1 MSFFSCV
8 ICKCVNIEFSFKPC
22 SCHSEQKFILDL
34 FVHQSIAQSLF
45 LSQVLPTSRSSQMI
59 TFTFSNG
66 GVATMRT
73 SGTEPKIKYYTEL
86 CAAPGN
92 RWVTVKTVHKV
103 RKGYS

>member
-1 MSFFSCV
+1 M
-8 ICKCVNIEFSFKPC
+8 
-22 SCHSEQKFILDL
+22 ILTL
-34 FVHQSIAQSLF
+34 AEREGATYLLM
-45 LSQVLPTSRSSQMI
+45 LSQVLPTSTSSQMI

-92 RWVTVKTVHKV
+92 R
-103 RKGYS
+103 

>member
-1 MSFFSCV
+1 MLTTEIDLLIYTVYTHTTHTYSMNNLYIKRKFFQFFSPQ
-8 ICKCVNIEFSFKPC
+8 I
-22 SCHSEQKFILDL
+22 
-34 FVHQSIAQSLF
+34 
-45 LSQVLPTSRSSQMI
+45 LPTSSSSQMI

-92 RWVTVKTVHKV
+92 R
-103 RKGYS
+103 

>member
-1 MSFFSCV
+1 MERAGNIAALSELIISF
-8 ICKCVNIEFSFKPC
+8 
-22 SCHSEQKFILDL
+22 HSNYANDNVFYANNCIGEEWSPKHVFPFLPA
-34 FVHQSIAQSLF
+34 SSLV
-45 LSQVLPTSRSSQMI
+45 SQVLPTSSSSQMI

-92 RWVTVKTVHKV
+92 R
-103 RKGYS
+103 

>member
-1 MSFFSCV
+1 MYCMQMFVYMENIVFEPFSCPSKHKV
-8 ICKCVNIEFSFKPC
+8 V
-22 SCHSEQKFILDL
+22 LDL
-34 FVHQSIAQSLF
+34 DFPTVCPSL
-45 LSQVLPTSRSSQMI
+45 LPLVSQVLPTSSSSQMI

-92 RWVTVKTVHKV
+92 RWVFVAARTASEKWL
-103 RKGYS
+103 